1 MRGLTR
7 RQLLGGAAALTGL
20 PLMEALWPAT
30 ARASTTPPKR
40 FIAMMVPNGWQPA
53 IFDPTGEGPDYALS
67 ACLAPLE
74 AVRDR
79 TLVLSGLDN
88 APGVAPRRYDEHSGC
103 TSAYLTASHFEGT
116 PVAANA
122 GWSIDQV
129 LADALGRTTAFSSLQ
144 LGSEAPIRCYTPGV
158 CPGFET
164 LSWRGHDTPL
174 PKDIFPASVYARVFG
189 GLDPGL
195 SAGQIASRA
204 RLEQR
209 LLDRAHAQTAS
220 FAPSLGV
227 ADRARLEH
235 YLDGLSALER
245 RLQFGST
252 STCDAS
258 WAPPSQDA
266 DPTTEMRAMADLI
279 TLSLQ
284 CDKTR
289 FVTWMLGEGRS
300 ERSLRFLGYPVG
312 HHELSHEPTWTEAH
326 VASSNWFVE
335 QFVYLMQRLESV
347 VEPDGSTLLDNT
359 LVMWGSP
366 LQVGSR
372 HDPFNMTQL
381 LGGGGGGTFES
392 GRRIVFPTGTPLAN
406 LYVSIAQAFGVAQD
420 TFGDDGTE
428 SLLDLS

>member
-1 MRGLTR
+1 MTRLTR
-7 RQLLGGAAALTGL
+7 RALLGGAAALVGL
-20 PLMEALWPAT
+20 PLLEATWPQT
-30 ARASTTPPKR
+30 ARAGSRPPKR
-40 FIAMMVPNGWQPA
+40 FISMMVPNGWQPA
-53 IFDPTGEGPDYALS
+53 IFDPTGEGFDYTLS
-67 ACLAPLE
+67 PCLTPLE

-88 APGVAPRRYDEHSGC
+88 RPGISPDRYDEHSGC
-103 TSAYLTASHFEGT
+103 TSAYLTASHLRGT

-122 GWSIDQV
+122 GWSVDQV
-129 LADALGRTTAFSSLQ
+129 LAAQLGGHTAFSSLQ

-164 LSWRGHDTPL
+164 ISWRGLDTPL

-189 GLDPGL
+189 GLAPGL
-195 SAGQIASRA
+195 DPASMSARA
-204 RLEQR
+204 RMEQR

-220 FAPSLGV
+220 YASNLGV
-227 ADRARLEH
+227 ADRARLDH
-235 YLDGLSALER
+235 YLTGLSELER
-245 RLQFGST
+245 RLQIGAAGS
-252 STCDAS
+252 CDAR
-258 WAPPSQDA
+258 WDPPPADA

-312 HHELSHEPTWTEAH
+312 HHDLSHEPSWTDAH
-326 VASSNWFVE
+326 IASTRWFVD
-335 QFVYLMQRLESV
+335 QYVYLMQRLDSV
-347 VEPDGSTLLDNT
+347 IEPDGSTLLDNT
-359 LVMWGSP
+359 LILWGSP

-372 HDPFNMTQL
+372 HDPLNMTQL
-381 LGGGGGGTFES
+381 LGGGGGGAFTT
-392 GRRIVFPTGTPLAN
+392 GQRLVFDPGTPLAN
-406 LYVSIAQAFGVAQD
+406 LYVSILQAFGVDQD
-420 TFGDDGTE
+420 TFGDDGTG